1 MQISLVRASIVF
13 VTAISLFPGLTAQ
26 AQTEPVAWN
35 QWRGPQRDGIA
46 PNLQLPDKLDDSTLK
61 RLWRVELGPSYS
73 GPVVDEKNV
82 YVTES
87 LDNKSEVVR
96 ALNKITGEQVWESKW
111 DGAMKVPFFAA
122 ANGSWV
128 RSTPVLDENRL
139 YVGGMVDYLVC
150 LDTHDGKVLWQI
162 NFPED
167 KGTSKPDFGFASSP
181 LIWNDALYV
190 QAGAAFHK
198 INKLTGEIIWK
209 SLDDGGGM
217 NGSAFASPMVAT
229 LHGVPQLVVQ
239 TRSTLAGVHPD
250 DGRVLWSKEIPNFR
264 GMNIL
269 TPLIVENSIFTSSYQ
284 NKAWRLDINKDGD
297 TWSVAQV
304 WEVPKAAYMSSPVY
318 FEGHVYLH
326 LGNQRFICMDFD
338 TGEINWTSEP
348 FGKYSS
354 LVLSGNRI
362 VALDQRGEI
371 LLFEAS
377 PEKFNL
383 LSRLTVSDQETWA
396 HLAVFNEE
404 LFIRELNAMSVWQIK
419 AR

>member
-1 MQISLVRASIVF
+1 MKTLLFKLFF
-13 VTAISLFPGLTAQ
+13 VVAAITCTLPGIEAR
-26 AQTEPVAWN
+26 AQTESVAWN
-35 QWRGPQRDGIA
+35 QWRGPQRDGVA
-46 PNLQLPDKLDDSTLK
+46 TNLSLPDKLDGSTLK
-61 RLWRVELGPSYS
+61 RLWRVEMGPSYS
-73 GPVVDEKNV
+73 GPVIDDKNV

-87 LDNKSEVVR
+87 RDDKSEVVR
-96 ALNKITGEQVWESKW
+96 AFDRETGEQVWESSW
-111 DGAMKVPFFAA
+111 QGAMKVPFFAA

-139 YVGGMVDYLVC
+139 YVGGMVDHLVC
-150 LDTHDGKVLWQI
+150 LDTKDGKIIWQI
-162 NFPED
+162 NFPRD
-167 KGTSKPDFGFASSP
+167 KGTPKPDFGFASSP

-229 LHGVPQLVVQ
+229 LHGVPQLIVQ
-239 TRSTLAGVHPD
+239 TRSTLCGVDPN
-250 DGRVLWSKEIPNFR
+250 DGRVLWSREIPNFR

-284 NKAWRLDINKDGD
+284 NKAWRLDINKQGEN
-297 TWSVAQV
+297 WSVTQA
-304 WEVPKAAYMSSPVY
+304 WEVPRAAYMSSPVY
-318 FEGHVYLH
+318 FEGHIYLH
-326 LGNQRFICMDFD
+326 LGNQRFICIDFKS
-338 TGEINWTSEP
+338 GEIKWTSEP

-354 LVLSGNRI
+354 LLLSGNRI

-371 LLFEAS
+371 LMIEAT
-377 PEKFNL
+377 PDKFNL
-383 LSRLTVSDQETWA
+383 LSQFSVSDQETWA
-396 HLAVFNEE
+396 HLAAGNEE
-404 LFIRELNAMSVWQIK
+404 FYVRELKAMSVWRID